1 MIIAGKP
8 ENRNEDSLRKRL
20 AEAEER
26 CASLENEFRELQQ
39 HAKRLER
46 DRDWLRRERD
56 DDRRPSDATSA
67 WDQGLRDL
75 FNRLAREM
83 LDGGWD
89 WLRDRWVMDP
99 EQSSAQGSRSGSD
112 GDISVIPGTGG
123 ACTETVLVF
132 LSDRDWPHRFHSRHA
147 SDAMETLKIHLVECQ
162 KVQRVMIISDTI
174 HTPSFDKDYLRWVRA
189 WSGRGVTFAHA
200 LVAPDRR
207 TLLPVPLGV

>member
-8 ENRNEDSLRKRL
+8 EDRNEDNLRKRL
-20 AEAEER
+20 AEAEAR
-26 CASLENEFRELQQ
+26 CASLEKEFRELQR
-39 HAKRLER
+39 HADCLEQ

-56 DDRRPSDATSA
+56 DDRRLSAATSA

-75 FNRLAREM
+75 LNRLAREM

-99 EQSSAQGSRSGSD
+99 EQSSAQGSRSGGD

-162 KVQRVMIISDTI
+162 KVQRVMILSDTI
-174 HTPSFDKDYLRWVRA
+174 HTPSFDKDYLRWIRA
-189 WSGRGVTFAHA
+189 WSGRGVTFGHA

>member
-8 ENRNEDSLRKRL
+8 EDRNEDNLRKRL
-20 AEAEER
+20 AEAEAR
-26 CASLENEFRELQQ
+26 CASLEKEFRELQR
-39 HAKRLER
+39 HADCLEQ

-56 DDRRPSDATSA
+56 DDRRLSAATSA

-99 EQSSAQGSRSGSD
+99 EQSSAHGSRSGGD

-162 KVQRVMIISDTI
+162 KVQRVMVLSDTI
-174 HTPSFDKDYLRWVRA
+174 HTPSFDKDYLRWIRA
-189 WSGRGVTFAHA
+189 WSGRGVTFGHA

>member
-8 ENRNEDSLRKRL
+8 EDRNEDNLRRKLSAALEHCERLKRQC
-20 AEAEER
+20 EEIQR
-26 CASLENEFRELQQ
+26 HATSLEHRVESM
-39 HAKRLER
+39 
-46 DRDWLRRERD
+46 RRERD

-75 FNRLAREM
+75 FDRLAREM

-89 WLRDRWVMDP
+89 WIWDRWVGHQ

-174 HTPSFDKDYLRWVRA
+174 HTPSFDKDYLRWIRA
-189 WSGRGVTFAHA
+189 WLGRGVTFAHA

>member
-8 ENRNEDSLRKRL
+8 EDRNEDNLRRRL
-20 AEAEER
+20 AETEAR

-39 HAKRLER
+39 HAKRLEQ

-56 DDRRPSDATSA
+56 DDRRLSAATSA

-75 FNRLAREM
+75 FNRLSREM

-89 WLRDRWVMDP
+89 WLRDRWVLDP
-99 EQSSAQGSRSGSD
+99 EQSSAQGSRSGGD

-174 HTPSFDKDYLRWVRA
+174 HTPSFDKDYLRWIRA
-189 WSGRGVTFAHA
+189 WSGRGVTFGHA

>member
-1 MIIAGKP
+1 
-8 ENRNEDSLRKRL
+8 
-20 AEAEER
+20 
-26 CASLENEFRELQQ
+26 
-39 HAKRLER
+39 
-46 DRDWLRRERD
+46 
-56 DDRRPSDATSA
+56 
-67 WDQGLRDL
+67 
-75 FNRLAREM
+75 M

-89 WLRDRWVMDP
+89 WLWDRWVMDP

-132 LSDRDWPHRFHSRHA
+132 LIDRDWPHRFHPRHHN
-147 SDAMETLKIHLVECQ
+147 DAMETLKIHLVECQ

-174 HTPSFDKDYLRWVRA
+174 HTPSFDKDYLRWIRA
-189 WSGRGVTFAHA
+189 WSGRGVTFGHA

>member
-1 MIIAGKP
+1 
-8 ENRNEDSLRKRL
+8 
-20 AEAEER
+20 
-26 CASLENEFRELQQ
+26 
-39 HAKRLER
+39 
-46 DRDWLRRERD
+46 
-56 DDRRPSDATSA
+56 
-67 WDQGLRDL
+67 
-75 FNRLAREM
+75 M

-89 WLRDRWVMDP
+89 WIWDRWVGHQ

-132 LSDRDWPHRFHSRHA
+132 LSDRDWPHRFHSRQA

-174 HTPSFDKDYLRWVRA
+174 HTPSFDKDYLRWIRA
-189 WSGRGVTFAHA
+189 WSGRGVNFGHA

-207 TLLPVPLGV
+207 TLLPVPLGA

>member
-20 AEAEER
+20 AEAEAR
-26 CASLENEFRELQQ
+26 CASLENECRELQR
-39 HAKRLER
+39 HADRLER
-46 DRDWLRRERD
+46 DRDLLRRERD
-56 DDRRPSDATSA
+56 DELRPSHATSA

-99 EQSSAQGSRSGSD
+99 EQSSAQGSRSGDD

-132 LSDRDWPHRFHSRHA
+132 LSVRDWPHRFHSRHA

-162 KVQRVMIISDTI
+162 KVQRVMILSDTI
-174 HTPSFDKDYLRWVRA
+174 HTPSFDKDYLRWIRA
-189 WSGRGVTFAHA
+189 WSGRGVTFGHA

>member
-8 ENRNEDSLRKRL
+8 EDRNEDNLRARL
-20 AEAEER
+20 DAA
-26 CASLENEFRELQQ
+26 LE
-39 HAKRLER
+39 HCKRLER
-46 DRDWLRRERD
+46 QCEEIRRHAAGLEHQVGALRRERD
-56 DDRRPSDATSA
+56 DDRRLSAATSA

-162 KVQRVMIISDTI
+162 KVQRVMVISDTI
-174 HTPSFDKDYLRWVRA
+174 HTPSFDKDYLRWIRA
-189 WSGRGVTFAHA
+189 WSGRGVTFGHA

>member
-8 ENRNEDSLRKRL
+8 ENRNEDNLRRRL

-39 HAKRLER
+39 HAKRLEQ

-56 DDRRPSDATSA
+56 DDRRLSAATSA

-75 FNRLAREM
+75 FNRLSREM

-162 KVQRVMIISDTI
+162 KVQRVMVISDTI
-174 HTPSFDKDYLRWVRA
+174 HTPSFDKDYLRWIRA
-189 WSGRGVTFAHA
+189 WSGRGVTFGHA

>member
-8 ENRNEDSLRKRL
+8 EDRNEDNLRKRL
-20 AEAEER
+20 AEAEAR
-26 CASLENEFRELQQ
+26 CASLEKEFRELQR
-39 HAKRLER
+39 HADCLEQ

-56 DDRRPSDATSA
+56 DDRRLSAATSA

-99 EQSSAQGSRSGSD
+99 EQSSAQGSRSGGD

-174 HTPSFDKDYLRWVRA
+174 HTPSFDKDYLRWIRA
-189 WSGRGVTFAHA
+189 WSGRGVTFGHA